1 MHLKKNNW
9 FQLVLGVWVF
19 ASPWVLGF
27 YEINLAL
34 WSNLI
39 AGIAIVI
46 LNLWQIYGEEHN

>member
-1 MHLKKNNW
+1 MHFKKNNW
-9 FQLVLGVWVF
+9 LQLILGVWIF
-19 ASPWVLGF
+19 ISPWVFGF

-46 LNLWQIYGEEHN
+46 LNLWQIYGEEHQ

>member
-9 FQLVLGVWVF
+9 FQLILAVWVF
-19 ASPWVLGF
+19 ISPWVLGF

-39 AGIAIVI
+39 AGIAIAV
-46 LNLWQIYGEEHN
+46 LNLWLIYGDS

>member
-1 MHLKKNNW
+1 MHFKKNIW
-9 FQLVLGVWVF
+9 VQLILGVWIFV
-19 ASPWVLGF
+19 SPWLLGF

-46 LNLWQIYGEEHN
+46 LSLWLIYGEEHK